1 MTNKQQVQKLR
12 DYAELAM
19 AAYGYFHL
27 ETSENNPTFINV
39 KDNEE
44 QEIQKEISLTDILDI
59 TYKDYEVYIPSRLP
73 TIPPEKIGTLDS
85 DFTPTQAKRFFEK
98 YDLLKHQHNTN
109 SGFSA
114 TLFAEKRLQI
124 NKETKEKSY
133 TAKYGYTNYILSF
146 RGTEVTKDLEQMLQ
160 DFYTDFLLARNK
172 IPQQYFDMIDFIETQ
187 IKPII
192 YDNATQSYAKMTI
205 TGHSLGGFLAQMFAL
220 SYPELVEEVYTYNAP
235 GVFNDETAKLIERIF
250 VGAMTFLALTHH
262 GHIALGTGIIG
273 SSIYSLFQSKTNIA
287 PNQMITIDNNTKL
300 YGGMIEINESLF
312 RRIESYQTNSRK
324 LLAISG
330 NDTIAYQLRH
340 TIPYFLRT
348 DQEEVV
354 LQKMQDNK
362 GIQKIYYQPSMQ
374 KEAQKLYDTIKAY
387 RETHKDQTFYV
398 YYAYAFTHQATSI
411 QISEST
417 LAILD
422 YEIGIPY
429 NKLLSQRQSL
439 KDNKQYID
447 KTLDSQA
454 ITHHISRN
462 AKGELDTIGN
472 LGIKIPAQRYE
483 IQISGESLHSIIPLT
498 QTLYFCSYLL
508 ESNLIEEEEKSLSE
522 YIAYCNTFN
531 ENIKTHTDTFM
542 LKAIN
547 NSNMRNYNTK
557 ALFSSPVFFL
567 ASLNHLLGDKPQEI
581 DYLALFISII
591 YAKVHKIE
599 ALKKDRND
607 YVIPAITKEQ
617 IIDTII
623 ELSNNGFYIK
633 ILDKE
638 FFATI
643 RKQCDFINDDK
654 NIAYKSCIAAYQN
667 FIIINKDNE
676 PIETKEQLG
685 SIYGYNSAIYKTAIN
700 EWEDIFLGAS
710 CKMIQGL
717 YFNGKAKV
725 AMLTS

>member
-1 MTNKQQVQKLR
+1 MTNKQQIQKSR
-12 DYAELAM
+12 DNAELAW
-19 AAYGYFHL
+19 ASYGYFHL
-27 ETSENNPTFINV
+27 VGKKFANKKEYKGRENT
-39 KDNEE
+39 
-44 QEIQKEISLTDILDI
+44 EITLHD
-59 TYKDYEVYIPSRLP
+59 
-73 TIPPEKIGTLDS
+73 TLDS
-85 DFTPTQAKRFFEK
+85 AYKGYVTSEHTILINPEELGGDFGKIQTQRFFEK
-98 YDLLKHQHNTN
+98 YDLLKHQRNTI

-114 TLFAEKRLQI
+114 TLFKDTQADSKNSQ
-124 NKETKEKSY
+124 
-133 TAKYGYTNYILSF
+133 YILAI
-146 RGTEVTKDLEQMLQ
+146 RGTEVTKDVEKMLQ
-160 DFYTDFLLARNK
+160 DFYTDFLLAQNK

-192 YDNATQSYAKMTI
+192 YNDTTQSYAKMTI

-220 SYPELVEEVYTYNAP
+220 SYSELVEEVYTYNAP
-235 GVFNDETAKLIERIF
+235 GIFNDETKKLIESIF
-250 VGAMTFLALTHH
+250 VGITTFLALTHY
-262 GHIALGTGIIG
+262 GRIIIGTGIIG

-287 PNQMITIDNNTKL
+287 PNKMITINNNTNI

-312 RRIESYQTNSRK
+312 RRIGSYQTNSKK
-324 LLAISG
+324 LLAVSG
-330 NDTIAYQLRH
+330 NDNIAHQLRY

-348 DQEEVV
+348 DQEEIT
-354 LQKMQDNK
+354 LQKARDNK
-362 GIQKIYYQPSMQ
+362 GIREIYYQPSMQ
-374 KEAQKLYDTIKAY
+374 EEAQKLYDTIKAY
-387 RETHKDQTFYV
+387 RDTHKDQTFYV

-411 QISEST
+411 QISESSIT
-417 LAILD
+417 ILD

-429 NKLLSQRQSL
+429 NNLLNQCKTLR
-439 KDNKQYID
+439 KNNQYLD
-447 KTLDSQA
+447 KTLDSRM
-454 ITHHISRN
+454 ITHSVSRN
-462 AKGELDTIGN
+462 ANGELDVIGS
-472 LGIKIPAQRYE
+472 LGIKIPAQCHN
-483 IQISGESLHSIIPLT
+483 IQVSGESLHSIIPLT
-498 QTLYFCSYLL
+498 QTLYFYSYLL

-531 ENIKTHTDTFM
+531 EHIKTHIDTFM

-547 NSNMRNYNTK
+547 NSNMKNYNTK

-567 ASLNHLLGDKPQEI
+567 ASLNHFLGNKPQDI

-599 ALKKDRND
+599 ALKKNRND

-685 SIYGYNSAIYKTAIN
+685 SIYGYNSPIYKTAIN